1 MSLTRLIK
9 NVAKRKQQ
17 LTTGDPNNRVTLYQ
31 DALAKLGL
39 FIFDTIRPGG
49 LIEHHFN
56 LRDDQGRTIELELK
70 RESDAAI
77 TLGPVNQ
84 PDVHVYME
92 VYDGEF
98 QCASTSRAKTTAT
111 RASSSIWLRQIN
123 PHARDQTRG
132 YVVGV

>member
-70 RESDAAI
+70 RRVRRRHYPWPSQS
-77 TLGPVNQ
+77 TR
-84 PDVHVYME
+84 
-92 VYDGEF
+92 
-98 QCASTSRAKTTAT
+98 CACLHGS
-111 RASSSIWLRQIN
+111 
-123 PHARDQTRG
+123 
-132 YVVGV
+132 V